1 MMLGLKGMAQGL
13 GILAKEAMPGMKT
26 AATNFAAKHGTGM
39 AVGAMGGYAASD
51 DGFLSTAAGIAG
63 GAGLGLAA
71 SRGAFGASVKAAT
84 RNLNSRGAMAANTA
98 GAIASAGY
106 SGAKMYC
113 NKGINAIKS
122 TMKG

>member
-1 MMLGLKGMAQGL
+1 MAGIVPGLTGMAAGL
-13 GILAKEAMPGMKT
+13 QT
-26 AATNFAAKHGTGM
+26 AGRFAAKHGTGM

-51 DGFLSTAAGIAG
+51 DGFLSTTLGMAG

-71 SRGAFGASVKAAT
+71 SRGAFGASVKGAT
-84 RNLNSRGAMAANTA
+84 RQLNSIGAMAANTA
-98 GAIASAGY
+98 AAVAGQGY